1 MKKRKTSI
9 IEKFDKKWKE
19 NPIIDRL
26 EDSPIPGITQK
37 EHIKELQE
45 ILVQTCIDYI
55 NKHGLTDVYSV
66 SFNADELAYSAKYGK
81 WQPATDSYIK
91 IEGIRFQN
99 HRRKNGEIFQMP
111 YRYIIGEYM

>member
-1 MKKRKTSI
+1 M
-9 IEKFDKKWKE
+9 
-19 NPIIDRL
+19 
-26 EDSPIPGITQK
+26 
-37 EHIKELQE
+37 
-45 ILVQTCIDYI
+45 
-55 NKHGLTDVYSV
+55 
-66 SFNADELAYSAKYGK
+66 KYGK

>member
-1 MKKRKTSI
+1 MKNRKTHI
-9 IEKFDKKWKE
+9 LEELAKKWKE
-19 NPIIDRL
+19 NPIIERL
-26 EDSPIPGITQK
+26 EDSPIPGIT

-91 IEGIRFQN
+91 IEGVRFQN